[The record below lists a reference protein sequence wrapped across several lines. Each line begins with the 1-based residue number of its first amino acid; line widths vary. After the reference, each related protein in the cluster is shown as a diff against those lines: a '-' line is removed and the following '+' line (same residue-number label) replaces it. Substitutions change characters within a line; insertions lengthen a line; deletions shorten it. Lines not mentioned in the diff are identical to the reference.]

1 MLRAS
6 WTFCT
11 LPVTS
16 VARSL
21 VSSPLLNVLP
31 GASSVGVRRL
41 SQQRQQTARPR
52 GRNGFEQ
59 RANAIFDE
67 VREIRRKSETG
78 DFEVPKLFLVERL
91 SREFGLPYWEKDI
104 LKVLKLL
111 ESKED
116 KKAGIHRP
124 VGSVAIVK
132 NTPFM
137 CRMLWRV
144 KHLVRVTPI
153 TFPDGEPREGEYAG
167 THLGRDGVFRRVP
180 HIDELRLAATEPE
193 RKKLDGKEIAK
204 VLHLAW
210 NNSL

>member
-1 MLRAS
+1 MLRTS

-11 LPVTS
+11 LS
-16 VARSL
+16 VASMARSL
-21 VSSPLLNVLP
+21 VSSPLLNVLQ
-31 GASSVGVRRL
+31 GASSVGVRPL

-91 SREFGLPYWEKDI
+91 SREYGLPYWEKDI
-104 LKVLKLL
+104 LKLLKLL

-153 TFPDGEPREGEYAG
+153 TFPDGEPREGEYTG

>member
-1 MLRAS
+1 MVDV
-6 WTFCT
+6 W
-11 LPVTS
+11 
-16 VARSL
+16 
-21 VSSPLLNVLP
+21 VSQ
-31 GASSVGVRRL
+31 GASTVGVRRL

-104 LKVLKLL
+104 LKLLKLL

-124 VGSVAIVK
+124 VSLG
-132 NTPFM
+132 P
-137 CRMLWRV
+137 
-144 KHLVRVTPI
+144 LVLIPSHW
-153 TFPDGEPREGEYAG
+153 DAE
-167 THLGRDGVFRRVP
+167 
-180 HIDELRLAATEPE
+180 E
-193 RKKLDGKEIAK
+193 RISDQCL
-204 VLHLAW
+204 
-210 NNSL
+210 